1 MIELILATLNNILA
15 RLLDAVISWWGKELM
30 PLSMA
35 EMTKKIPFLA
45 TGYSVFQSMALAFA
59 IIIAAFSI
67 YSVFLSAGESRT
79 SPVRVLV
86 MTGVS
91 IGMIYFGNYIAMMLV
106 DFIKNPYEAFWGLEL
121 EGAQIE
127 WDKVLDTGIF
137 PEVIGLIKTAAIFIL
152 TVAITV
158 ALFKLYVEISCLSSA
173 CGLRRKV
180 SCIPFASPRLRQPQA
195 VLSFWLRWCCRDV
208 SPHLRALPPLARAN
222 GENHATGVH
231 PSTKDRRLKKD
242 MIRLHLMAL
251 VSRGQ

>member
-15 RLLDAVISWWGKELM
+15 RLLDAVIHGGERID
-30 PLSMA
+30 A
-35 EMTKKIPFLA
+35 FEYGGDDKKIPFLA

-121 EGAQIE
+121 EGSQIE

-137 PEVIGLIKTAAIFIL
+137 PEVIGLVKTAAI
-152 TVAITV
+152 
-158 ALFKLYVEISCLSSA
+158 LFLL
-173 CGLRRKV
+173 
-180 SCIPFASPRLRQPQA
+180 
-195 VLSFWLRWCCRDV
+195 
-208 SPHLRALPPLARAN
+208 
-222 GENHATGVH
+222 
-231 PSTKDRRLKKD
+231 
-242 MIRLHLMAL
+242 
-251 VSRGQ
+251 